1 MSIESNGANIEAII
15 AQQNSQETSRRTK
28 IGRLTGATF
37 ALATIGVGVNA
48 MIDETPTAPVVEAA
62 DCTTEFGDV
71 CDGQVIVYEDPI
83 ESVPPVT
90 NVSGVTLPNK
100 GTTTTFIPA
109 TTTTEKPNHTTT
121 TIPRTSTTVGNT
133 TTTVG
138 NTTTTVGNTTT
149 TVGNTTTTEFI
160 PATTTTEKPNH
171 TTTTIPRPSTT
182 TTIPRP
188 STTTTSL
195 PGVRPPVDEAPHT
208 N

>member
-138 NTTTTVGNTTT
+138 NTTTT
-149 TVGNTTTTEFI
+149 EFI